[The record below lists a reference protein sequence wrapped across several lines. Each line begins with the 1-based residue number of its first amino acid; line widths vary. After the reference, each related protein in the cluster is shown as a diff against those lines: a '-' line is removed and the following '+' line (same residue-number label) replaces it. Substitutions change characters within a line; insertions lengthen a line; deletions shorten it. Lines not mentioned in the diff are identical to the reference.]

1 MEFQDKG
8 VVVTGAAGYVG
19 AHVVARLLT
28 EGYRVRAVI
37 RSLDRAAEVL
47 AALRVAEV
55 DPTDRLE
62 FAAADLGADAGWLE
76 AASGARYVLHV
87 ASPFPSSTPT
97 SDDDLI
103 IPARDGA
110 LRVLRAARD
119 AGVERVVL
127 TSSFAAVGYSPKA
140 DASYNETD
148 WTNPDDQN
156 TAYIRSKTIAEIAA
170 WDFIRTEGGKLELTV
185 INPVGVFGPTLLN
198 KVTTSI
204 GLIKAMLDGDMPAA
218 IPQRFGVVDVRDV
231 ADIHVRAMTNP
242 AAPGERFIATADGP
256 SVSFLDVAGILR
268 HGLGSAADRAPV
280 TAMTDDDVRKL
291 AETVPEMRES
301 LTQLGQNPVIYNDK
315 AKTVLGWTPRPVDET
330 ILASARS
337 LSQLG
342 LLAD

>member
-1 MEFQDKG
+1 MTNTDT

-37 RSLDRAAEVL
+37 RSLDRADEVL

-55 DPTDRLE
+55 DPADRLE
-62 FAAADLGADAGWLE
+62 FAAADLAADAGWSD
-76 AASGARYVLHV
+76 AVNGARYVLHV

-140 DASYNETD
+140 DATYNETD

-156 TAYIRSKTIAEIAA
+156 TAYIKSKTIAEIAA
-170 WDFIRTEGGKLELTV
+170 WDFIETEGEKLELTV
-185 INPVGVFGPTLLN
+185 INPVGIFGPTLLT

-204 GLIKAMLDGDMPAA
+204 GLVKAMLDGDMPAA

-268 HGLGSAADRAPV
+268 NGLGSAADRAPV
-280 TAMTDDDVRKL
+280 TAMTDDDVRTL

-301 LTQLGQNPVIYNDK
+301 LSQLGQNPVIHNDK
-315 AKTVLGWTPRPVDET
+315 AKTVLGWTPRPIDET

-337 LSQLG
+337 LHQFG
-342 LLAD
+342 LLTD

>member
-1 MEFQDKG
+1 MSNTDT

-19 AHVVARLLT
+19 THVVARLL
-28 EGYRVRAVI
+28 EDGYRVRAVV
-37 RSLDRAAEVL
+37 RSSDRAGEVL
-47 AALRVAEV
+47 AALRIAEV
-55 DPTDRLE
+55 DPADRLE
-62 FAAADLGADAGWLE
+62 FAAADLGADAGWVE
-76 AASGARYVLHV
+76 AISGARYVLHV

-103 IPARDGA
+103 VPARDGA

-127 TSSFAAVGYSPKA
+127 TSSFAAVGYSPKP
-140 DASYNETD
+140 DGTYNETD

-156 TAYIRSKTIAEIAA
+156 TAYIKSKTIAEIAA
-170 WDFIRTEGGKLELTV
+170 WDFMKTEGGKLELTV
-185 INPVGVFGPTLLN
+185 INPVGIFGPTLLT

-231 ADIHVRAMTNP
+231 ADIHVRAMTDAS
-242 AAPGERFIATADGP
+242 AAGERFIATADGP

-268 HGLGSAADRAPV
+268 KGLGSAADRAPV

-291 AETVPEMRES
+291 AETIPEMRES
-301 LTQLGQNPVIYNDK
+301 LTQLGQNPMIHNDK
-315 AKTVLGWTPRPVDET
+315 AKTVLGWTSRPVDET

-337 LSQLG
+337 LNRLG
-342 LLAD
+342 LLAN